1 MKDLDINKTQTILNE
16 IMKYELAGVVKNIHI
31 LLLWLQDPTD

>member
-16 IMKYELAGVVKNIHI
+16 IMKYELAGVVKYKHI